1 MLFDGLNLSLPYGD
15 PTNSTNGHTVL
26 SIYLCPSEPRIS
38 IWNRDVG
45 GIFDYADG
53 DYGGMYGP
61 RGLAFPSDANNPP
74 RGPVIFNQPVS
85 LAQILDGASQTLMV
99 GEDPEAIHALWISGH
114 NIFDEC
120 CPINARPP
128 LEYGEE
134 LTSQHPGGVNV
145 LFGDG
150 SVHFLKNSTNSSSAP
165 SAPGRLERSS
175 TLRRLDRR
183 PDRPTLTS
191 SFLENLLPWFVAS

>member
-1 MLFDGLNLSLPYGD
+1 
-15 PTNSTNGHTVL
+15 
-26 SIYLCPSEPRIS
+26 
-38 IWNRDVG
+38 
-45 GIFDYADG
+45 
-53 DYGGMYGP
+53 
-61 RGLAFPSDANNPP
+61 
-74 RGPVIFNQPVS
+74 
-85 LAQILDGASQTLMV
+85 MV

-150 SVHFLKNSTNSSSAP
+150 SVHFLKESMDPRIVVSLITRAGGEIVSA
-165 SAPGRLERSS
+165 
-175 TLRRLDRR
+175 DQY
-183 PDRPTLTS
+183 
-191 SFLENLLPWFVAS
+191 